1 MKRDGEDTVP
11 DMDKFNEYKEE
22 AKKAVDEEDMVR
34 QITKPFQY
42 YFFDPLSESS
52 QFMGEST
59 KEDRLSRLS
68 EDAQDRINESPRLCF
83 FRLLHVFR
91 KLIRAYGLAWGT
103 TQNNWKKIQWDV
115 VGAGDYEHEHLAVS
129 DEFVHNATFDR
140 LKDDLRHTQGEIVS
154 NAFSHLGPDIPKKT
168 HELRRLYACYS
179 YQFFGARTMKE
190 MAYAQRVLGHRNL
203 ETSAFYTS
211 LQIQLIPGTGVCGKT
226 YKGGD
231 YAVEFMET
239 VKAQVD
245 AYIKNVLPGVNREEH
260 QDSQTDDDDDDS
272 EDIFE
277 LLGKDKDRKYGG
289 IARFKRAQGGEWYGM
304 SKQQMVAKRIERS
317 VDAIEQIRLNDVVP
331 TANMLRRLGESDSNI
346 LQSDEVGYALNI
358 NKRKKQKK

>member
-1 MKRDGEDTVP
+1 MKRDERDGEDNVP

-42 YFFDPLSESS
+42 YFFDPLSKSS
-52 QFMGEST
+52 QFMGDATNEE
-59 KEDRLSRLS
+59 KLSRLS

-83 FRLLHVFR
+83 FRLLEVFR
-91 KLIRAYGLAWGT
+91 KLVRAYGLAWST
-103 TQNNWKKIQWDV
+103 TQNNWKNIQWDV

-129 DEFVHNATFDR
+129 DEFVHSATFDR
-140 LKDDLRHTQGEIVS
+140 LKDDLRHTQGKIVS

-190 MAYAQRVLGHRNL
+190 MAYSQRVLGHRNL

-245 AYIKNVLPGVNREEH
+245 AYIKTIPRAANIA
-260 QDSQTDDDDDDS
+260 QDIDSQDDNDDLIVTEDDDD
-272 EDIFE
+272 DIFE
-277 LLGKDKDRKYGG
+277 LLGKDEDWKYGG
-289 IARFKRAQGGEWYGM
+289 IARFKPAKGGEWYGM

-317 VDAIEQIRLNDVVP
+317 VDAIEQIRQNNVVP
-331 TANMLRRLGESDSNI
+331 TRNMLKRLGETDSVI
-346 LQSDEVGYALNI
+346 LQSDEV
-358 NKRKKQKK
+358 